1 MKQLLIVNSAKALDA
16 GLTSHKVN
24 DLSGLEAGAI
34 TFFELG
40 SDTALSAAPVK
51 NFAIA
56 LGMGAKSSP
65 FVIPEVDIETLTV
78 TETLPEEGVEFSV
91 SFHAPAGTAKKD
103 YTLIFVKKDTVP
115 NQRNKF
121 TITVS
126 VGSSNLNSKQLAEKF
141 VEAVNSKANALFDFT
156 ASKEDTSAT
165 EADVTI
171 TCNNMG
177 ELWNAVAAD
186 QLESTTLTITQGEP
200 EIGGVDFIKNLASQ
214 CAAGKGFNYTAENAH
229 ELYPGY
235 PEAVEALVPDDVSGS
250 CTEGYS
256 VFNLHFATKRDFGK
270 QMDERV
276 WQNVHIAVPVN
287 NASYSDIQAILSGA
301 SKYLTKAAADELY
314 EPIGEGD

>member
-40 SDTALSAAPVK
+40 ADTALSAAPAK

-56 LGMGAKSSP
+56 LGKGAKSP
-65 FVIPEVDIETLTV
+65 AFVIPEVDIETLTV
-78 TETLPEEGVEFSV
+78 TETLPSKGVKFKV
-91 SFHAPAGTAKKD
+91 VFNAPAATAKKD
-103 YTLIFVKKDTVP
+103 YTLIFVKKATVP
-115 NQRNKF
+115 NQRNRF

-126 VGSSNLNSKQLAEKF
+126 VGSSALTAAQLADKF
-141 VEAVNSKANALFDFT
+141 VNAINSKANEMFDFV
-156 ASKEDTSAT
+156 ASNVSDA
-165 EADVTI
+165 VTVE
-171 TCNNMG
+171 CNNVG
-177 ELWNAVAAD
+177 EHWNVVAAD
-186 QLESTTLTITQGEP
+186 QLEGTSLTITPAER
-200 EIGGVDFIKNLASQ
+200 EIGGVEFIKDLASQ

-235 PEAVEALVPDDVSGS
+235 PEVVENLIPNAASGS
-250 CTEGYS
+250 STAGYS

-276 WQNVHIAVPVN
+276 WQNVHIAVPIT
-287 NASYSDIQAILSGA
+287 NANYSDIQAILTGA
-301 SKYLTKAAADELY
+301 SKYLTKAAADAAY
-314 EPIGEGD
+314 EPKD

>member
-16 GLTSHKVN
+16 GLTAGSVK
-24 DLSGLEAGAI
+24 DLSALEEGAI

-40 SDTALSAAPVK
+40 SDTSLSAAPTK

-56 LGMGAKSSP
+56 LGKGPKSP
-65 FVIPEVDIETLTV
+65 AFVIPEVDLDTLTV
-78 TETLPEEGVEFSV
+78 TETLPSKGIKFKVLFN
-91 SFHAPAGTAKKD
+91 APAGTAKKD

-126 VGSSNLNSKQLAEKF
+126 VGSANLTAAQLAAKF
-141 VEAVNSKANALFDFT
+141 VDAINSKANEMFDFV
-156 ASKEDTSAT
+156 ASNVSDA
-165 EADVTI
+165 VTVE
-171 TCNNMG
+171 CNNMG
-177 ELWNAVAAD
+177 EHWNIVAAD
-186 QLESTTLTITQGEP
+186 QLEGTSLTITQGER
-200 EIGGVDFIKNLASQ
+200 EIGGVEFIKDLASQ

-235 PEAVEALVPDDVSGS
+235 PEAVEALVPDAASGS
-250 CTEGYS
+250 ATEGYS

-276 WQNVHIAVPVN
+276 WQNVHIAVPIT
-287 NASYSDIQAILSGA
+287 NASYSTIKNIITGA
-301 SKYLTKAAADELY
+301 SKYLTKAAADAAY
-314 EPIGEGD
+314 EPKA

>member
-16 GLTSHKVN
+16 GLTSHSVK

-40 SDTALSAAPVK
+40 ADTALNAAPVK

-56 LGMGAKSSP
+56 LGKGAKSP
-65 FVIPEVDIETLTV
+65 AFVIPEVDIETLTV
-78 TETLPEEGVEFSV
+78 TETLPAQGVKFKV
-91 SFHAPAGTAKKD
+91 VFNAPAGTAKKD
-103 YTLIFVKKDTVP
+103 YTLIFAKKATVP
-115 NQRNKF
+115 NQRNRF

-126 VGSSNLNSKQLAEKF
+126 VGSSNLTAAQLAAKF
-141 VEAVNSKANALFDFT
+141 VDAVNSKANEMFDFV
-156 ASKEDTSAT
+156 ASNVSDA
-165 EADVTI
+165 VTI
-171 TCNNMG
+171 ECNNVG
-177 ELWNAVAAD
+177 ELWNVVAAD
-186 QLESTTLTITQGEP
+186 QLEGTSLTITQGER
-200 EIGGVDFIKNLASQ
+200 EIGGVEFIKDLASQ

-250 CTEGYS
+250 STTGYS

-276 WQNVHIAVPVN
+276 WQNVHIAVPVT
-287 NASYSDIQAILSGA
+287 NASYSDIKDIITGA
-301 SKYLTKAAADELY
+301 SKYLTKAAADAAY
-314 EPIGEGD
+314 QPIG

>member
-16 GLTSHKVN
+16 GLTAGDVK
-24 DLSGLEAGAI
+24 DLSALEEGAI

-40 SDTALSAAPVK
+40 SDTSLSAAPTK

-56 LGMGAKSSP
+56 LGKGAKSP
-65 FVIPEVDIETLTV
+65 AFVIPEVDLETLTV
-78 TETLPEEGVEFSV
+78 TETLPSKGVKFKV
-91 SFHAPAGTAKKD
+91 VFNAPAGTAKKD

-126 VGSSNLNSKQLAEKF
+126 VGSANLTAAQLAAKF
-141 VEAVNSKANALFDFT
+141 VDAVNSKANEMFDFV
-156 ASKEDTSAT
+156 ASNVSDA
-165 EADVTI
+165 VTI
-171 TCNNMG
+171 ECNNVG

-186 QLESTTLTITQGEP
+186 QLEGTSLTITQGER
-200 EIGGVDFIKNLASQ
+200 EIGGVEFIKDLASQ

-235 PEAVEALVPDDVSGS
+235 PEAVEALVPDAASPS
-250 CTEGYS
+250 ATEGYS

-276 WQNVHIAVPVN
+276 WQNVHIAVPIT
-287 NASYSDIQAILSGA
+287 NASYSDIQTILGV
-301 SKYLTKAAADELY
+301 
-314 EPIGEGD
+314 

>member
-16 GLTSHKVN
+16 GLTSNGVE
-24 DLSGLEAGAI
+24 DLSGLQAGAI

-40 SDTALSAAPVK
+40 AAKSLAYSSVKAPTK

-56 LGMGAKSSP
+56 LGKGGRMAP

-78 TETLPEEGVEFSV
+78 TETVPAKGVKFTVEFT
-91 SFHAPAGTAKKD
+91 APAGTAKKD
-103 YTLIFVKKDTVP
+103 YTLVFVKKNTVP
-115 NQRNKF
+115 NQRNRF

-126 VGSSNLNSKQLAEKF
+126 VGSSNLTAAQLAQKF
-141 VEAVNSKANALFDFT
+141 VDAVNSKANALFDFT
-156 ASKEDTSAT
+156 ATLST
-165 EADVTI
+165 ADVTI
-171 TCNNMG
+171 ECNNKG
-177 ELWNAVAAD
+177 EQWNVVAAD
-186 QLESTTLTITQGEP
+186 QLEGTSLTITQAEP
-200 EIGGVDFIKNLASQ
+200 EIGGKAFIADLASQ

-235 PEAVEALVPDDVSGS
+235 PEAVEDLVPDAVSGS
-250 CTEGYS
+250 CTAGYS

-276 WQNVHIAVPVN
+276 WQNVHIAVPIT

-301 SKYLTKAAADELY
+301 SKYLTKAVADASY
-314 EPIGEGD
+314 EPKL

>member
-16 GLTSHKVN
+16 GLTAGSVK
-24 DLSGLEAGAI
+24 DLSALEEGAI

-40 SDTALSAAPVK
+40 SDTSLSAAPTK

-56 LGMGAKSSP
+56 LGKGAKSP
-65 FVIPEVDIETLTV
+65 AFVIPEVDLETLTV
-78 TETLPEEGVEFSV
+78 TETLPAKGVKFKV
-91 SFHAPAGTAKKD
+91 VFNAPAGTAKKD

-126 VGSSNLNSKQLAEKF
+126 VGSANLTAAQLAAKF
-141 VEAVNSKANALFDFT
+141 VDAINSKANEMFDFV
-156 ASKEDTSAT
+156 ASNVSDA
-165 EADVTI
+165 VTVE
-171 TCNNMG
+171 CNNMG
-177 ELWNAVAAD
+177 ELWNVVAAD
-186 QLESTTLTITQGEP
+186 QLEGTSLTVTQGER
-200 EIGGVDFIKNLASQ
+200 EIGGVEFIKDLASQ

-235 PEAVEALVPDDVSGS
+235 PEAVEALVPDAASGS
-250 CTEGYS
+250 STKGYS

-276 WQNVHIAVPVN
+276 WQNVHIAVPIT
-287 NASYSDIQAILSGA
+287 NASYSDIKTILRVS
-301 SKYLTKAAADELY
+301 
-314 EPIGEGD
+314 

>member
-40 SDTALSAAPVK
+40 ADTALSAAPAK

-56 LGMGAKSSP
+56 LGKGAKSP
-65 FVIPEVDIETLTV
+65 AFVIPEVDIETLTV
-78 TETLPEEGVEFSV
+78 TETVPAKGVKFKVEFT
-91 SFHAPAGTAKKD
+91 APAGTAKKD

-121 TITVS
+121 TITIS
-126 VGSSNLNSKQLAEKF
+126 VGSANLSAAQLAGKF
-141 VEAVNSKANALFDFT
+141 VDAVNSKANEMFDFV
-156 ASKEDTSAT
+156 ASNVSDA
-165 EADVTI
+165 VTI
-171 TCNNMG
+171 ECNNVG

-186 QLESTTLTITQGEP
+186 QLEGTSITITQGER
-200 EIGGVDFIKNLASQ
+200 EIGGVEFIKDLASR

-235 PEAVEALVPDDVSGS
+235 PEAVEALVPDAVSGS
-250 CTEGYS
+250 CTAGYS

-270 QMDERV
+270 QTDERV
-276 WQNVHIAVPVN
+276 WQNVHIAVPIT
-287 NASYSDIQAILSGA
+287 NASYSDIQAILTGA
-301 SKYLTKAAADELY
+301 SKYLTKEVADDTY
-314 EPIGEGD
+314 EPKVP

>member
-16 GLTSHKVN
+16 GLTAGSVK
-24 DLSGLEAGAI
+24 DLSALEEGAI

-40 SDTALSAAPVK
+40 SDTSLSAAPTK

-56 LGMGAKSSP
+56 LGKGAKSP
-65 FVIPEVDIETLTV
+65 AFVIPEVDLETLTV
-78 TETLPEEGVEFSV
+78 TETLPAKGVKFKV
-91 SFHAPAGTAKKD
+91 VFNAPAGTAKKD

-126 VGSSNLNSKQLAEKF
+126 VGSANLTAAQLAAKF
-141 VEAVNSKANALFDFT
+141 VDAVNSKANEMFDFV
-156 ASKEDTSAT
+156 ASNVSDA
-165 EADVTI
+165 VTI
-171 TCNNMG
+171 ECNNMG
-177 ELWNAVAAD
+177 ELWNVVAAD
-186 QLESTTLTITQGEP
+186 QLEDTSLTVTQGER
-200 EIGGVDFIKNLASQ
+200 EIGGVEFIKDLASQ

-235 PEAVEALVPDDVSGS
+235 PEAVEALVPNAASGS
-250 CTEGYS
+250 ATTGYS

-276 WQNVHIAVPVN
+276 WQNVHIAVPIT
-287 NASYSDIQAILSGA
+287 NASYSDIKTILGVS
-301 SKYLTKAAADELY
+301 
-314 EPIGEGD
+314 

>member
-40 SDTALSAAPVK
+40 ADTALSAAPAK

-56 LGMGAKSSP
+56 LGKGVKSP
-65 FVIPEVDIETLTV
+65 AVVIPEVDIETLTV
-78 TETLPEEGVEFSV
+78 TETLPSKGVKFKV
-91 SFHAPAGTAKKD
+91 VFNAPAGTAKKD

-126 VGSSNLNSKQLAEKF
+126 VGSANLTAAQLAAKF
-141 VEAVNSKANALFDFT
+141 VDAINSKANEMFDFV
-156 ASKEDTSAT
+156 ASNISDA
-165 EADVTI
+165 VTVE
-171 TCNNMG
+171 CNNMG
-177 ELWNAVAAD
+177 ELWNVVAAD
-186 QLESTTLTITQGEP
+186 QLEGTSLTITQGER
-200 EIGGVDFIKNLASQ
+200 EIGGAEFIKDLASQ

-235 PEAVEALVPDDVSGS
+235 PEAVEALVPNSSGAGGAS
-250 CTEGYS
+250 TAGYS

-276 WQNVHIAVPVN
+276 WQNVHIAVPIT
-287 NASYSDIQAILSGA
+287 NASYSDIQAILTGA
-301 SKYLTKAAADELY
+301 SKYLTKAVADDTY
-314 EPIGEGD
+314 APKVP

>member
-40 SDTALSAAPVK
+40 SDTALSAAPAK

-56 LGMGAKSSP
+56 LGMGAKSP
-65 FVIPEVDIETLTV
+65 AFVIPEVDIETLTV
-78 TETLPEEGVEFSV
+78 NETLPAKGVKFKVEFT
-91 SFHAPAGTAKKD
+91 APAGTAKKD
-103 YTLIFVKKDTVP
+103 YTLIFAKKDTVP

-126 VGSSNLNSKQLAEKF
+126 VGSSNLTAAQLAAKF
-141 VEAVNSKANALFDFT
+141 VEAVNSKANEMFDFT
-156 ASKEDTSAT
+156 ASAVSDA
-165 EADVTI
+165 VTI
-171 TCNNMG
+171 ECNNMG

-186 QLESTTLTITQGEP
+186 QLEGTSLTITQGEP
-200 EIGGVDFIKNLASQ
+200 EIGGVAFIKNLASQ

-235 PEAVEALVPDDVSGS
+235 PEAVEALVPDAVSGS

-276 WQNVHIAVPVN
+276 WQNVHIAVPIT

-301 SKYLTKAAADELY
+301 SKYLTKAVADASY
-314 EPIGEGD
+314 EPKL